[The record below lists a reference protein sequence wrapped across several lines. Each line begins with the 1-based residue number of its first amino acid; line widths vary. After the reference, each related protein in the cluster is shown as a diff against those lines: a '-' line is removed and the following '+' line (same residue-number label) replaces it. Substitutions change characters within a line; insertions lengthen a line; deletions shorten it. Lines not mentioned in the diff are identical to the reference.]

1 MDVRNLKEIRHP
13 IREIELIPCR
23 KRSCSV
29 NVLADNQALQN
40 HVKDIIYKT
49 FDGYLNIAKK
59 TCLFY
64 MLSRKN

>member
-1 MDVRNLKEIRHP
+1 MKFQMDVRNLKEIRHP
-13 IREIELIPCR
+13 IREIELNPCR

-49 FDGYLNIAKK
+49 FDGY
-59 TCLFY
+59 
-64 MLSRKN
+64 